1 MQGKQEIFMH
11 VTISPLSFII
21 TIETFLYKTLRR
33 DVCRKVL
40 LKFVSYSNKC
50 DRQSKLS
57 KQINQMTVTKF
68 ATLTSFWSMNSL
80 LQKKGWSQKSIG
92 PTIVQIPEK
101 LFPRRFFP
109 KYQPSGARGTRSPPA
124 TPHSLHNPK
133 RPLGGPKMAVEV
145 WKGLYPQDFGCSCQ
159 LSRNKF
165 FDPITPS
172 MRKVDDE
179 EEKNN
184 VDYIDH

>member
-109 KYQPSGARGTRSPPA
+109 KYQPSRARGTRSPPA

-133 RPLGGPKMAVEV
+133 RPLGGTKMAYE
-145 WKGLYPQDFGCSCQ
+145 KRQ
-159 LSRNKF
+159 RR
-165 FDPITPS
+165 
-172 MRKVDDE
+172 RK
-179 EEKNN
+179 EKNVKKN
-184 VDYIDH
+184 NDVQSGH